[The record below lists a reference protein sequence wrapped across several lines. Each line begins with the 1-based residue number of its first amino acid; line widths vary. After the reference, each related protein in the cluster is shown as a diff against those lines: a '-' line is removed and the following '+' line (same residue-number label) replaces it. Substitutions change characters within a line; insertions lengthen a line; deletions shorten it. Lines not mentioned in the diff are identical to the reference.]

1 MPPIRD
7 ISLAT
12 KHRLSENEDYDKED
26 SADRNRP
33 PLPRLNTQTRK
44 HPDIDASR
52 NRHAFS
58 SRHTSPVSTPS
69 FSMSLTQHSPA
80 ESSSR
85 VHAAGLISDTT
96 SGSSDLYPSP
106 RERESYLS
114 DFNTPAF
121 SYGLQS
127 HPHHRML
134 ILVVAVQGDYIR
146 CVSGKGVRVHLA

>member
-1 MPPIRD
+1 MVICQNRLTQFSDDSASIVLPPIRD

-52 NRHAFS
+52 DRHAFS
-58 SRHTSPVSTPS
+58 SRRTSPVNTPS
-69 FSMSLTQHSPA
+69 FSMSLTQHSP

-96 SGSSDLYPSP
+96 SSSSDLYPSP

-114 DFNTPAF
+114 DFNTQV
-121 SYGLQS
+121 SYTDCSLTRIIG
-127 HPHHRML
+127 
-134 ILVVAVQGDYIR
+134 
-146 CVSGKGVRVHLA
+146 C